1 MKIFPAVLALA
12 ILTAC
17 GNDNPAPDILG
28 KDVLMTSDIDSL
40 PGWIPD
46 PNALKPGPAHSGK
59 YALRVDV
66 EHEFTPNYK
75 VLLGQLS
82 PSRLRGVKLEAWAYA
97 TDKNSSGKLE
107 FVLRTP
113 DGQEM
118 FRDQTR
124 LEEMKPYG
132 EWVPI
137 RKEIIFPP
145 SVNSTTQLV
154 IYVSR
159 ADSQTPAYVDDLKLT
174 ALR

>member
-1 MKIFPAVLALA
+1 MKIFPVVLALA
-12 ILTAC
+12 TLTAC

-40 PGWIPD
+40 PGWLPD
-46 PNALKPGPAHSGK
+46 LNALKPGPAHSGK
-59 YALRVDV
+59 YALRVDN

-82 PSRLRGVKLEAWAYA
+82 PTPLRGVKLEAWAYA
-97 TDKNSSGKLE
+97 TDNYSSGKLE
-107 FVLRTP
+107 FVLRAP
-113 DGQEM
+113 DGKEL

-124 LEEMKPYG
+124 LEQMKPYG
-132 EWVPI
+132 EWVPVS
-137 RKEIIFPP
+137 KNIIFPP
-145 SVNSTTQLV
+145 NINSTTQLV

-159 ADSQTPAYVDDLKLT
+159 SDSHTPAYVDDLKLT